1 MNVLIVIL
9 TGLLVGAMA
18 DSIASGRGPGK
29 KADIGI
35 AIVGAFIATLIYMNM
50 REVGHTAFGSVS
62 ASLVGAAALVSP
74 FIVFITGRGPKR
86 I

>member
-1 MNVLIVIL
+1 MNVLIVLL

-29 KADIGI
+29 KVDIGI
-35 AIVGAFIATLIYMNM
+35 AVAGAFIATLIYMNM
-50 REVGHTAFGSVS
+50 SEVGHTAFGSVG
-62 ASLVGAAALVSP
+62 AAIVGAAALVSP